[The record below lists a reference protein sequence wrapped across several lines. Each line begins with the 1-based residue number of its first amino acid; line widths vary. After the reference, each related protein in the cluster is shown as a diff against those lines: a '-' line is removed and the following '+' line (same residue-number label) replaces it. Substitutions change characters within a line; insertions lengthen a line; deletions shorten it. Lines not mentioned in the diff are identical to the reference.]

1 MSSWRQMRQEHELE
15 NDGEHI
21 PYDQR
26 YWTAQIC
33 LAGHV
38 QNGGTRVIPA
48 EKYCAQCGAETIHQ
62 CRSCNNNI
70 KGAFR
75 EHFDWLKSPPM
86 WCTKCGKPYPW
97 AQNAV
102 EKVSEVINE
111 SGLTATEK
119 QEARSDLES
128 ILKNTAGAESA
139 ARRTHGRLAKMGG
152 VLRAAYDEY
161 VVPLVAETLA
171 RTIKGG

>member
-1 MSSWRQMRQEHELE
+1 MRQEHELE
-15 NDGEHI
+15 NDGEHV

-48 EKYCAQCGAETIHQ
+48 EKYCECGAETIHQ
-62 CRSCNNNI
+62 CPSCNNNI

-75 EHFDWLKSPPM
+75 SYGDWLKSPPM
-86 WCTKCGKPYPW
+86 GCLKCGKPYPW
-97 AQNAV
+97 TQAAV
-102 EKVSEVINE
+102 EKVGQLINE
-111 SGLTATEK
+111 SGLSTTEK
-119 QEARSDLES
+119 QEVKTDLDS
-128 ILKNTAGAESA
+128 IIKNTPGAESA
-139 ARRTHGRLAKMGG
+139 ARRTHGRLVRMGG
-152 VLRAAYDEY
+152 VLRVAYDEY

-171 RTIKGG
+171 KIIKGA